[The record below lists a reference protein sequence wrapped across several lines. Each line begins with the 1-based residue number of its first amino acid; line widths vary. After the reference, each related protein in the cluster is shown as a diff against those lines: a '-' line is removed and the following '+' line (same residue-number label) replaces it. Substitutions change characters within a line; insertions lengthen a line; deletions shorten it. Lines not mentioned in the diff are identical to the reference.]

1 MMSLYKIQKYIDNIP
16 MVLGQVAKEELP
28 TNKIDDNRE
37 LIKQAKELGL
47 KVPKYY

>member
-1 MMSLYKIQKYIDNIP
+1 MSLYNIQNYINNIP

-28 TNKIDDNRE
+28 TNKIDDNQE

-47 KVPKYY
+47 NVPKYY